1 MLRSKSAWISKS
13 DDAAPSPSPPAPT
26 RSITEESRQR
36 QRPPAGTGGVG
47 SREESSRGDLCRPPL
62 TVLREFRGAHESGH
76 LEGVFAD
83 GAAAEALHAPA
94 RGRVALLLQL
104 GLRGGQ
110 AQVRAGV
117 FQLLRFG
124 LWVSLRD
131 MPTTSHRHETQD
143 AFPSLVVPD
152 PLNRHDICSLSLAK
166 LLILMVSRIP
176 VD

>member
-1 MLRSKSAWISKS
+1 MTC
-13 DDAAPSPSPPAPT
+13 AA
-26 RSITEESRQR
+26 
-36 QRPPAGTGGVG
+36 
-47 SREESSRGDLCRPPL
+47 PPL

-131 MPTTSHRHETQD
+131 MPTTGHRHETQD

-152 PLNRHDICSLSLAK
+152 PLNRHDICSLLLAK
-166 LLILMVSRIP
+166 LLILMVSLIP